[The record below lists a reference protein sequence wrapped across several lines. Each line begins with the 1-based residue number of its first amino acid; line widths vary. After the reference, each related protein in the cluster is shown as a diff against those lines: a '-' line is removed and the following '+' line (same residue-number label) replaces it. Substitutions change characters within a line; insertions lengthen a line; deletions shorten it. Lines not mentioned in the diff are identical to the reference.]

1 MVNSD
6 TSIGQQIL
14 FPLPYKYLID
24 TCSILSQ
31 KLDEPHR
38 RNVYSSMWGKIDEL
52 VKEKSIVTCSEV
64 KAEIE
69 DKDMQLWLAKHD
81 CVVLEIDDDIQ
92 RNVTK
97 IVTEHP
103 ALIDFKNTKSSGD
116 AFVIATALKYSL
128 AVITEENKDSPKKIP
143 KICKAYSIPCFNITE
158 LAEKE
163 NWSF

>member
-1 MVNSD
+1 MVNSY
-6 TSIGQQIL
+6 TSTGQQTL

-31 KLDEPHR
+31 KPDEPHR

-52 VKEKSIVTCSEV
+52 VRDKAIVTCSEV
-64 KAEIE
+64 KAEVE
-69 DKDMQLWLAKHD
+69 DDDMQLWIAQHD

-92 RNVTK
+92 QNVTK

-103 ALIDFKNTKSSGD
+103 DLIDFKNAKSSGD
-116 AFVIATALKYSL
+116 AFLIATAMKYSL

-143 KICKAYSIPCFNITE
+143 KICAAYSIPCYNITE
-158 LAEKE
+158 LADEE
-163 NWSF
+163 QWSF